1 VNKVLRWSLAIYTIS
16 FTLLLLRVEIME
28 PLEFIVTFMGAAIGW
43 TILFFDAVVDFISDP
58 QTNATKMA
66 KDFQDGLVMYLVERW
81 NTYQLIR
88 IRNPI
93 IANYSAS
100 SKSNSRIFYREK
112 SRLGPWWKSDILNS
126 LKFHDLHDYFNPSH
140 YSLERFHPIT
150 PHITAPHGTK
160 HEAVG
165 APMKMRGLH
174 FKNEDD
180 IFSSDEELDI
190 SPLMAK
196 RPRASNPLVLLRG
209 PTSNPDMSG
218 ESKETC
224 VNANMDPREKVSGFI
239 PWNAMKRESEVGGRE
254 EEGALARL
262 QAERTSTDRSAGSWE
277 NEAMGAAI

>member
-1 VNKVLRWSLAIYTIS
+1 
-16 FTLLLLRVEIME
+16 
-28 PLEFIVTFMGAAIGW
+28 
-43 TILFFDAVVDFISDP
+43 
-58 QTNATKMA
+58 
-66 KDFQDGLVMYLVERW
+66 
-81 NTYQLIR
+81 
-88 IRNPI
+88 
-93 IANYSAS
+93 
-100 SKSNSRIFYREK
+100 
-112 SRLGPWWKSDILNS
+112 
-126 LKFHDLHDYFNPSH
+126 
-140 YSLERFHPIT
+140 
-150 PHITAPHGTK
+150 
-160 HEAVG
+160 
-165 APMKMRGLH
+165 MKMRGLH

-254 EEGALARL
+254 EEEALARL